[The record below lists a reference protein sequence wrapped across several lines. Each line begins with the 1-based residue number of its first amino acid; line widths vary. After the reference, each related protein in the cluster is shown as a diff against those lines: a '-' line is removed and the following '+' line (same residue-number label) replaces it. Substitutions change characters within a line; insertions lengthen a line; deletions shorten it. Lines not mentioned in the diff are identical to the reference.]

1 MPATENSGCIKKAI
15 VLVLGDIG
23 HSPRMC
29 YHASSL
35 ASHGVNVELVGYS
48 GSKPHPEI
56 LQNDLI
62 RFVFRSM
69 M

>member
-1 MPATENSGCIKKAI
+1 MANNEPNGCVKKAI

-48 GSKPHPEI
+48 GSEPHPEI
-56 LQNDLI
+56 LKSNLI
-62 RFVFRSM
+62 R
-69 M
+69 